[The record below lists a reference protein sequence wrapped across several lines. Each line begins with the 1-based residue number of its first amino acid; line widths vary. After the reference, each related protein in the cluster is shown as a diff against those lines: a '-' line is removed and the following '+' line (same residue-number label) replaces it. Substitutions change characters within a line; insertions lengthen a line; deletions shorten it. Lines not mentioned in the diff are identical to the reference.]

1 MIKRT
6 LISGLMAV
14 GLIGL
19 VQAQSSVR
27 TQLDG
32 RTLQFD
38 QPALMQDGRVMV
50 PLRGIF
56 ESLGADVLF
65 DARTRAIKATKGDR
79 VVELTLG
86 SRQAMINGQM
96 SYLDVPAATL
106 GGRTLVPLRF
116 VSEALGA
123 DVRWLPSTRTVELTS
138 TNSAPYNNPTAV
150 TNTPKLS
157 GLIHNARRELK
168 SGDRLVVTVMGDPG
182 GQASFDL
189 LGVVNGIPMRETSN
203 GRYEGEFVVRPDMQ
217 VDKGTLV
224 ARLRKDNKEAVLESR
239 RAVTIA
245 SSNQSMGSDSNNSF
259 QVTPAP
265 GSVVS
270 QPRPTVHINMDQAL
284 MPGSARVFL
293 DGQEVTNQASISGN
307 SIHFV
312 PNNDLSSGSHRLS
325 VQANGRNGLMQNKDW
340 DFTVNTGNVN
350 YQQGAPT
357 VNLTNLGMGSN
368 VPARFNV
375 QGQTQPYAQVQ
386 VVAEAQR
393 SLIPGIIGV
402 NQRVASMTRQADGNG
417 RFDMQLDISSV
428 PVNAP
433 VNLKIT
439 ATDQQGRAS
448 NPTSIDVV
456 RR

>member
-1 MIKRT
+1 MIKKT
-6 LISGLMAV
+6 LVSGLLALGCL
-14 GLIGL
+14 GLAQG
-19 VQAQSSVR
+19 QSSVR

-38 QPALMQDGRVMV
+38 QPSMMQDGRVMV

-65 DARTRAIKATKGDR
+65 DARTRSIKATKGDR
-79 VVELTLG
+79 IVELTLG

-96 SYLDVPAATL
+96 SYLDVPAATM

-123 DVRWLPSTRTVELTS
+123 DVRWVPSSRTVELTS
-138 TNSAPYNNPTAV
+138 TTTAPYDNPPV
-150 TNTPKLS
+150 VSDTPKLS
-157 GLIHNARRELK
+157 GLIHNARRELN
-168 SGDRLVVTVMGDPG
+168 SGDRLVVTVTGDPG

-189 LGVVNGIPMRETSN
+189 LGIVNGVPMREIAS
-203 GRYEGEFVVRPDMQ
+203 GRYEGEFVVRPGMQ

-224 ARLRKDNKEAVLESR
+224 ARLRKNNKEAVLESR
-239 RAVTIA
+239 RAVSI
-245 SSNQSMGSDSNNSF
+245 SSTGQPLGNDSSNSF

-270 QPRPTVHINMDQAL
+270 YQRPTVHITMDQAL
-284 MPGSARVFL
+284 MAGSARVFL
-293 DGQEVTNQASISGN
+293 DGQEVTNQANIQGN

-312 PNNDLSSGSHRLS
+312 PNSDLSSGSHRLS
-325 VQANGRNGLMQNKDW
+325 VQANGRNGLMQTKDW
-340 DFTVNTGNVN
+340 DFTVNTGNSMN
-350 YQQGAPT
+350 QGSPT
-357 VNLTNLGMGSN
+357 INLTNLGMGSN

-402 NQRVASMTRQADGNG
+402 NQRVTSVTRQADGNG
-417 RFDMQLDISSV
+417 RFDVQLDVSSV

-439 ATDQQGRAS
+439 ATDQQGRVS